1 MVSPVALIREWL
13 TWYQDSVGEALMARL
28 NRMILVG
35 LVMGLITLCGCQGL
49 VPQDTQSLFIPR
61 FNRSEIFGF
70 VAGFGTTFAAV
81 PDLVA
86 MFRRKSRA

>member
-1 MVSPVALIREWL
+1 VVVRPGSTRHAELIH
-13 TWYQDSVGEALMARL
+13 
-28 NRMILVG
+28 
-35 LVMGLITLCGCQGL
+35 
-49 VPQDTQSLFIPR
+49 PR

-86 MFRRKSRA
+86 MFRRKSSAGMNPRMQQSLASFRSSGSTMPVDFFAPGIAWNVVAVLSTS